1 LLHIDTGYKFKEMID
16 FRDEFAASI
25 GARLI
30 VHRNEE
36 AIANRSHPLKL
47 GVARCCGA
55 HPVVMNRFESGISDE
70 NLALLAEAL
79 GRVRREYVDAIDEDR
94 LVADAIN
101 GMLEGLDRHSRYLD
115 HDQYEDIRIATT
127 GNYSGVGLSV
137 TLRDGRVMVDSS
149 LENAPADAAG
159 ILAGDV
165 VVSVDDVPIGAE
177 SVEAAINRMRGLPG
191 TEVRLRVLRGDEE
204 TPLEFTL
211 TRRDIHVNTVRS
223 ALLTD
228 GLGYLHLSGF
238 SESTVA
244 ELVDAA
250 NALTEL
256 HDGSLNGLVLDLRN
270 NPGGVLQ
277 AAIGV
282 ADVFLDDGL
291 IVRGSGRIRQSQFAE
306 YAEPGDELE
315 SVPLVVLINA
325 GSASGSEIV
334 AGALKDH
341 GRATL
346 VGERSYGK
354 GSVQSVVPL
363 GEGSA
368 LKLTT
373 ALYLTPSGTSINGRG
388 IDPDR
393 LVEFSERPQAQYR
406 GTGSRV
412 AAADDPQLSRALEL
426 LVQ

>member
-1 LLHIDTGYKFKEMID
+1 
-16 FRDEFAASI
+16 
-25 GARLI
+25 
-30 VHRNEE
+30 
-36 AIANRSHPLKL
+36 
-47 GVARCCGA
+47 
-55 HPVVMNRFESGISDE
+55 
-70 NLALLAEAL
+70 
-79 GRVRREYVDAIDEDR
+79 
-94 LVADAIN
+94 
-101 GMLEGLDRHSRYLD
+101 
-115 HDQYEDIRIATT
+115 
-127 GNYSGVGLSV
+127 
-137 TLRDGRVMVDSS
+137 
-149 LENAPADAAG
+149 
-159 ILAGDV
+159 
-165 VVSVDDVPIGAE
+165 
-177 SVEAAINRMRGLPG
+177 
-191 TEVRLRVLRGDEE
+191 
-204 TPLEFTL
+204 
-211 TRRDIHVNTVRS
+211 
-223 ALLTD
+223 
-228 GLGYLHLSGF
+228 
-238 SESTVA
+238 
-244 ELVDAA
+244 
-250 NALTEL
+250 
-256 HDGSLNGLVLDLRN
+256 
-270 NPGGVLQ
+270 VLQ